1 MASLTTPT
9 ELPSL
14 DELRV
19 ILGVAVPDDLLE
31 LALTHPSAVG
41 EGVERTLHSNQRLE
55 FLGDV
60 VLALVVA
67 DHLYRSDNMLPEG
80 VLTQRKAAAVRGTS
94 LAPAAKRLNL
104 GAYLRLGRG
113 EENSGGRDRAS
124 NLADAF
130 EAVLGAVYLS
140 HGLDTARDFVM
151 RALDKEIAVV
161 AHNAVNVKNLLQERT
176 QSIGLGT
183 PKYQTATLQ
192 TGAEPQFSSQVLLQ
206 GEVRGRGTGRTKKEA
221 ECNAAEA
228 AMQAMMADD
237 GTE

>member
-1 MASLTTPT
+1 
-9 ELPSL
+9 
-14 DELRV
+14 
-19 ILGVAVPDDLLE
+19 
-31 LALTHPSAVG
+31 
-41 EGVERTLHSNQRLE
+41 
-55 FLGDV
+55 V